1 MSTTTRRLQSY
12 HCTLH
17 HFIDASGVEVTL
29 SLHSTHTTR
38 LVSLQLPH
46 SARVAVS
53 LHGCLSVPFSRERL
67 SVDMSASRLVR
78 GLTRHISSTS
88 TTRLYHSASSSCSS
102 SLLPHSLRSSLL
114 SFSLRPSVPLRR
126 HLFIQT
132 QTTPNQ
138 NSLKF
143 LPGKAVLPADHPT
156 VDFSSPKQ
164 AALRSPLAD
173 ALFHIVGVRGVLLAP
188 DFLSV
193 NVEDGSDWNVV
204 KPEVYAA
211 ITDFYSSNQPALKE
225 QLAKQAQPA
234 AGAVE
239 DSEVVAMIKE
249 LIESRIRPAVQED
262 GGDIAF
268 IAFNEASGVCSV
280 QMQGSCK
287 GCASS
292 SVTLKNGIEN
302 MLMHYVPE
310 VTAVEEW
317 KDEELEAVSNE
328 ELTRLEEGLKKIRQ
342 EKEAQKA

>member
-1 MSTTTRRLQSY
+1 MSGS
-12 HCTLH
+12 
-17 HFIDASGVEVTL
+17 
-29 SLHSTHTTR
+29 
-38 LVSLQLPH
+38 
-46 SARVAVS
+46 
-53 LHGCLSVPFSRERL
+53 RL
-67 SVDMSASRLVR
+67 SRLLVR
-78 GLTRHISSTS
+78 QLSSLFAP
-88 TTRLYHSASSSCSS
+88 RQFHSASSSHS
-102 SLLPHSLRSSLL
+102 SLVRRRSRNSSRLSAASLASP
-114 SFSLRPSVPLRR
+114 LRLSVPLPLRR
-126 HLFIQT
+126 QLYIQT

-143 LPGKAVLPADHPT
+143 VPGKPVLPAEHPT

-173 ALFHIVGVRGVLLAP
+173 ALFHIDGVRGVLLAA

-211 ITDFYSSNQPALKE
+211 ITDFYASNQPAIKPQLKQQAE
-225 QLAKQAQPA
+225 QSAA
-234 AGAVE
+234 AGTAAVEE

-268 IAFNEASGVCSV
+268 VSFDTVTGVCSV

-328 ELTRLEEGLKKIRQ
+328 ELKRLEEGLKKIRQ
-342 EKEAQKA
+342 EKEAHKA

>member
-1 MSTTTRRLQSY
+1 M
-12 HCTLH
+12 
-17 HFIDASGVEVTL
+17 
-29 SLHSTHTTR
+29 
-38 LVSLQLPH
+38 
-46 SARVAVS
+46 
-53 LHGCLSVPFSRERL
+53 
-67 SVDMSASRLVR
+67 
-78 GLTRHISSTS
+78 
-88 TTRLYHSASSSCSS
+88 
-102 SLLPHSLRSSLL
+102 
-114 SFSLRPSVPLRR
+114 
-126 HLFIQT
+126 
-132 QTTPNQ
+132 

-143 LPGKAVLPADHPT
+143 LPGKPVLPADHPT

-173 ALFHIVGVRGVLLAP
+173 ALFHVSGVRGVLLAP

-211 ITDFYSSNQPALKE
+211 ITDFYASNQPVLKE
-225 QLAKQAQPA
+225 QPSQPAPSA
-234 AGAVE
+234 AGAAAAA
-239 DSEVVAMIKE
+239 DSEVVSMIKE

-268 IAFNEASGVCSV
+268 ISFDEATGVCSV

-292 SVTLKNGIEN
+292 AVTLKNGIEN

-310 VTAVEEW
+310 VSAVEEW

-328 ELTRLEEGLKKIRQ
+328 ELSRLEEGLKKIRQ
-342 EKEAQKA
+342 EKAASKA

>member
-1 MSTTTRRLQSY
+1 MFSMSAARLSRSLIRQLGSACTTRQ
-12 HCTLH
+12 
-17 HFIDASGVEVTL
+17 
-29 SLHSTHTTR
+29 
-38 LVSLQLPH
+38 
-46 SARVAVS
+46 
-53 LHGCLSVPFSRERL
+53 
-67 SVDMSASRLVR
+67 
-78 GLTRHISSTS
+78 
-88 TTRLYHSASSSCSS
+88 YHSASSLSNCF
-102 SLLPHSLRSSLL
+102 LLPHV
-114 SFSLRPSVPLRR
+114 LRPISLTSTVHRTSSIQQPSRLSVRLCR

-143 LPGKAVLPADHPT
+143 LPGKPVLPADHPT
-156 VDFSSPKQ
+156 VDFSTPKQ

-173 ALFHIVGVRGVLLAP
+173 ALFHIVGVKGVLLAP

-211 ITDFYSSNQPALKE
+211 ITDFYASNQPAIKE
-225 QLAKQAQPA
+225 QPKQPQPQPGQA
-234 AGAVE
+234 VVE

-268 IAFNEASGVCSV
+268 VSFDEATGVCSV

-292 SVTLKNGIEN
+292 AVTLKNGIEN

-317 KDEELEAVSNE
+317 KDEELEAVSSE
-328 ELTRLEEGLKKIRQ
+328 ELNRLEEGLKKIRQ
-342 EKEAQKA
+342 EKEAHKA

>member
-1 MSTTTRRLQSY
+1 MSTCRLIRCLRRR
-12 HCTLH
+12 
-17 HFIDASGVEVTL
+17 IA
-29 SLHSTHTTR
+29 
-38 LVSLQLPH
+38 
-46 SARVAVS
+46 
-53 LHGCLSVPFSRERL
+53 
-67 SVDMSASRLVR
+67 
-78 GLTRHISSTS
+78 
-88 TTRLYHSASSSCSS
+88 SASSTRQFHSLSSSSS
-102 SLLPHSLRSSLL
+102 SLSHRSSRHITCTSLVASRPSSSHVPIFL
-114 SFSLRPSVPLRR
+114 SASFSRSLY
-126 HLFIQT
+126 IQT

-173 ALFHIVGVRGVLLAP
+173 ALFHIDGVRGVLLAG

-211 ITDFYSSNQPALKE
+211 ITDFYASNQPALKP
-225 QLAKQAQPA
+225 QPAQPQQTA
-234 AGAVE
+234 ASSTSAAAE

-268 IAFNEASGVCSV
+268 MGFDEATGVCSV

-292 SVTLKNGIEN
+292 AVTLKNGIEN

-328 ELTRLEEGLKKIRQ
+328 ELKRLEEGLKKIRQ
-342 EKEAQKA
+342 EKKETSKA